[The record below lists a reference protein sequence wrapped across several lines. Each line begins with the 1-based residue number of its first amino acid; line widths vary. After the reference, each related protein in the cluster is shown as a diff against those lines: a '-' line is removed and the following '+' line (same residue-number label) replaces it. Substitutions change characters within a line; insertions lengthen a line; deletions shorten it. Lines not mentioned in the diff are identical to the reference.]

1 MPAFNSFASFLQ
13 SNSAATPPR
22 PLPARLRAMI
32 PRDLLDV
39 HHVETRSFSD
49 PWRLEDLRCL
59 LRRDGIAGVVAE
71 AGSVV
76 VGFAIQERC
85 RGTLT
90 VLALAVEPKFRLR
103 GVGRRLVDHA
113 IDRPDRPARVVIDV
127 PEADLDAQKFLRAC
141 GVKAIG
147 ILTARQAGCRVDVI
161 RFEDRA
167 SECSGK

>member
-1 MPAFNSFASFLQ
+1 
-13 SNSAATPPR
+13 
-22 PLPARLRAMI
+22 MI

-39 HHVETRSFSD
+39 HLLETRSFAD

-71 AGSVV
+71 AGSIV
-76 VGFAIQERC
+76 VGFAIHERTHA
-85 RGTLT
+85 TLT
-90 VLALAVEPKFRLR
+90 VLALAVDPGSRR
-103 GVGRRLVDHA
+103 RRVGRRLVDHV

-147 ILTARQAGCRVDVI
+147 ILSARQAGCRVDVI

-167 SECSGK
+167 MECGGK

>member
-1 MPAFNSFASFLQ
+1 MPTFHPLASFLQ
-13 SNSAATPPR
+13 SRPDATPPR
-22 PLPARLRAMI
+22 PLAVRLRIMI
-32 PRDLLDV
+32 PRDTLDV

-49 PWRLEDLRCL
+49 PWPLEDLRCV

-71 AGSVV
+71 AGSLV
-76 VGFAIQERC
+76 VGFAIHERTHA
-85 RGTLT
+85 TLT
-90 VLALAVEPKFRLR
+90 VLALAVEPGSRLR
-103 GVGRRLVDHA
+103 GVGRRLVDHV

-127 PEADLDAQKFLRAC
+127 PESDLAAQLFLRAC

-167 SECSGK
+167 VECQGK